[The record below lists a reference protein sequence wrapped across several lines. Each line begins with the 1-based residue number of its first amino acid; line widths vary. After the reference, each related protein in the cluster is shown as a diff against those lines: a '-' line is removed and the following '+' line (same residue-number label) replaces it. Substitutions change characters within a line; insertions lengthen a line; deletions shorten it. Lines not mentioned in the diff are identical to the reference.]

1 MIAVFLSESYMISFH
16 VLNANLLDIDHA
28 RDLNVEEKGPNAAHI
43 YSMTALPTKVSTIV
57 S

>member
-1 MIAVFLSESYMISFH
+1 MIAVFLSENYIISFH

-28 RDLNVEEKGPNAAHI
+28 RDLNVEEKGPNTAHI
-43 YSMTALPTKVSTIV
+43 YSMTALPTKVSTTV